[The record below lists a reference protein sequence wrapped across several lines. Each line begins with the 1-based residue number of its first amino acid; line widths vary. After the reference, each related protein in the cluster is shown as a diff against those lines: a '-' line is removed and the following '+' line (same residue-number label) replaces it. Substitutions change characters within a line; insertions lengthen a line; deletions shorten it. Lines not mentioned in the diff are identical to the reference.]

1 MFNQKKDYES
11 DFCES
16 YKSQILG
23 NDEHEEGDS
32 LFSTM
37 VKLLTIL
44 ILLSVIMG
52 VSFYGYNYFMNSQ
65 KISNIALPPVSMQ
78 TFDDDLVVTME
89 ENIEPKKIEKEEEST
104 SIPIIV
110 TPQIEE
116 KEVEEKE
123 VEEIVND
130 IKVTIDKS
138 ELKEKNISIP
148 LIVTPQIEED
158 EIEKM
163 ANDVKIAIAKSELK
177 EENETKVEEKIV
189 QELKTIVK
197 ISQEEELNH
206 INKEESLEVPTSVP
220 EAKYLEEL
228 ADLSKEIDK
237 ERNQ

>member
-1 MFNQKKDYES
+1 MFNQKKDYET

-23 NDEHEEGDS
+23 DDESEQGDS

-44 ILLSVIMG
+44 ILLVIIIG
-52 VSFYGYNYFMNSQ
+52 VSFYGYNYFMNNQ

-78 TFDDDLVVTME
+78 TFDDDLVVKME
-89 ENIEPKKIEKEEEST
+89 E
-104 SIPIIV
+104 
-110 TPQIEE
+110 
-116 KEVEEKE
+116 EVESEK
-123 VEEIVND
+123 IVIN
-130 IKVTIDKS
+130 
-138 ELKEKNISIP
+138 EKNISIP
-148 LIVTPQIEED
+148 TIITPQIEEND
-158 EIEKM
+158 IEKI
-163 ANDVKIAIAKSELK
+163 ANNVKIAIAKSELK

-189 QELKTIVK
+189 EELKTIVQT
-197 ISQEEELNH
+197 SHEEELKS
-206 INKEESLEVPTSVP
+206 INKETSLEVPTSSP